1 MGDYIDLLRNVIFAW
16 KIAMDKIKVSDGYN
30 PRYLWTNIAS
40 DTGQLSL
47 TEGKKF

>member
-1 MGDYIDLLRNVIFAW
+1 MSGYIDLLRNVIFVW

-30 PRYLWTNIAS
+30 TRYLWTNSAA